1 MAQRSACVSLAIVAA
16 LAFAAP
22 VALAKQ
28 PDSKST
34 RLRPNTAASQNAQK
48 PKPVARRPVTPCSE
62 YGAGFVR
69 MAGSDTCVRIGGSI
83 DAGVGF
89 SR

>member
-1 MAQRSACVSLAIVAA
+1 MVLGLAHLSLIIAATMAFAPQAA
-16 LAFAAP
+16 LGQQPAPKNTPRSKAAI
-22 VALAKQ
+22 
-28 PDSKST
+28 
-34 RLRPNTAASQNAQK
+34 SQNTQK
-48 PKPVARRPVTPCSE
+48 PKTVVRRPCSE